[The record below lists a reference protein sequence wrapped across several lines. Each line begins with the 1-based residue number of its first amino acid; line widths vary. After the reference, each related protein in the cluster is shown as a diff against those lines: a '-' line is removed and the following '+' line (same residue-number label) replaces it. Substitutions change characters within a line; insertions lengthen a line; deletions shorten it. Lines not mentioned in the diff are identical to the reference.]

1 MFHLHPPNGAWN
13 VTIDFG
19 LPELTEKQ
27 VEDICAVAEKA
38 ARDYIFS
45 KISSKQ
51 AENLDI
57 CVEAQGTKPVDFSV
71 EINLILTSDAKN
83 VEQKKLVKEAID
95 ETFRVIEKYLRKL
108 T

>member
-1 MFHLHPPNGAWN
+1 M
-13 VTIDFG
+13 
-19 LPELTEKQ
+19 
-27 VEDICAVAEKA
+27 
-38 ARDYIFS
+38 
-45 KISSKQ
+45 
-51 AENLDI
+51 DI